1 MTQRF
6 YILFEYKI
14 LVIHIDS
21 KVFNIKVKKFFDN
34 FYCEKSKNKN
44 VFVHLYISMIYQ
56 NN

>member
-21 KVFNIKVKKFFDN
+21 KVFNIKVKKFLKN
-34 FYCEKSKNKN
+34 IICEKSKNKN
-44 VFVHLYISMIYQ
+44 AFVHPYRSTIYQ
-56 NN
+56 

>member
-21 KVFNIKVKKFFDN
+21 KVFNNKVKKFIDN
-34 FYCEKSKNKN
+34 YYCEKS
-44 VFVHLYISMIYQ
+44 
-56 NN
+56 

>member
-14 LVIHIDS
+14 LVIHIDP

-34 FYCEKSKNKN
+34 FYYEKLKNKN
-44 VFVHLYISMIYQ
+44 VFVHPYISMIYQ
-56 NN
+56 NI